1 MSTEDN
7 DKELETQGPL
17 SGDLGGWGFGDCC
30 ISLIV
35 AASNNNAIGKANA
48 MLWHLPEDLKFFK
61 NTTWGMPIIMG
72 RKTFESVG
80 KPLPGRTNIVVTS
93 NKDWTADG
101 TITTTNIEEALKAAQ
116 ATGAKEIF
124 ITGGGEIYKQTM
136 AIANKIYLTRVN
148 TEIDGDAF
156 FPEINESIWEKV
168 FEKKV
173 AADER
178 NKFDMNFERWERK
191 GSLGLKV

>member
-1 MSTEDN
+1 MNVENN
-7 DKELETQGPL
+7 DKELESQGPP
-17 SGDLGGWGFGDCC
+17 SGDLGGLGLGGRSD

-80 KPLPGRTNIVVTS
+80 KPLSGRTNIIVTS
-93 NKDWTADG
+93 NKDWRAEG
-101 TITTTNIEEALKAAQ
+101 TITTTSIEEACEAAR

-136 AIANKIYLTRVN
+136 GIANRIYLTRVN
-148 TEIDGDAF
+148 TKIDGDAF
-156 FPEINESIWEKV
+156 FPVMDEAIWEKV

-173 AADER
+173 QADEK

-191 GSLGLKV
+191 V